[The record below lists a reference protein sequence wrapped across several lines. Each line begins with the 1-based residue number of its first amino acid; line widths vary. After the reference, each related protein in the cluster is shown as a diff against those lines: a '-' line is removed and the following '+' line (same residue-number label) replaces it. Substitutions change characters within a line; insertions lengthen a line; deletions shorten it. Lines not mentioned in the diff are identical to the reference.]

1 MAPGTKVILKNSAV
15 WNISSPKY
23 PNQPETVGQIMQF
36 TVTGNKGGE
45 AKTLP
50 AQLNPTLE
58 GNYPNL
64 PAPIKTRILTITED
78 ITTLGPAMPMSM
90 YLDGQDWT
98 APISET
104 PELGST
110 EDWVIVNTFD
120 SHNIHL
126 HLVQFQ
132 VVSRQSYNVTAY
144 WKDWTALNGEP
155 PLNHTTVNVNSLEP
169 YLIGDPTLPT
179 ASEEGWKDTL
189 IVFSRQITVIRVRFA
204 PQDGSTYSFDAT
216 SGPGYVW
223 HCHIIEHEDMSM
235 MRPYIV
241 TQSTINA
248 ISTPLALGAAA
259 IIISVAIIAVSYKFF
274 RKRTKT

>member
-1 MAPGTKVILKNSAV
+1 MEYI
-15 WNISSPKY
+15 SPKY

-248 ISTPLALGAAA
+248 ISTPLSLGAAA